1 MKETM
6 VNLSLQTGEVSLS
19 PGTKYQTGSWPGK
32 NNNATPFPAIPAE
45 LPGIVVAAAEN
56 THDNDV
62 AEQEEAEESEVIE
75 NADLDREE
83 PHLTFGQRDN
93 FFENYDIGNVDMAYT
108 KGISKEQLQDNILV
122 ATTPN

>member
-1 MKETM
+1 M
-6 VNLSLQTGEVSLS
+6 
-19 PGTKYQTGSWPGK
+19 
-32 NNNATPFPAIPAE
+32 
-45 LPGIVVAAAEN
+45 VAAAEN

-62 AEQEEAEESEVIE
+62 AEQEEAEEREVIE
-75 NADLDREE
+75 NADLDREV

-108 KGISKEQLQDNILV
+108 KGISKEQLRDNILV